1 MKIYY
6 VFIVTMVR
14 LDAVNINQ
22 GHLFGLLSNNLSFLM
37 FLNIPTFGGHVFT
50 SWAFIS
56 FCHGN
61 ISVSTALISWIC
73 HSYGS
78 KSCSVSYLILY
89 IRIMKSEVIVT
100 LATYIYI
107 YIRSVL
113 RSLVLV
119 RISKR
124 YRNKNEGCCSCCS
137 LVFCL

>member
-22 GHLFGLLSNNLSFLM
+22 GHLFGLLINNLSFLM

-61 ISVSTALISWIC
+61 ISVSTALISWKC

-78 KSCSVSYLILY
+78 KPCSVSYLILY
-89 IRIMKSEVIVT
+89 IRIRTDRDTRNID
-100 LATYIYI
+100 I

-124 YRNKNEGCCSCCS
+124 YRNKDEGCCSCCS